1 MKSSLTVEGRSLW
14 VHVRVCWS
22 PSHFLVELAWL
33 FVQTNNTVKLSLRTT
48 ENLVT
53 LKCIH
58 FTHLLLTRIIL
69 FLQICKPLFLLCY
82 WRSGQWTNNSGNNS
96 SLRRT
101 SWQVFWKC
109 ELTSFQL
116 FFLWIHSLF
125 ILHHFV
131 LFPQCFYLKYNQLSV
146 KTVYLTDFLLLGQTK
161 LISAYIPVK
170 I

>member
-1 MKSSLTVEGRSLW
+1 MKLSLTLEGRSLW
-14 VHVRVCWS
+14 VRVRVCWS
-22 PSHFLVELAWL
+22 PSRFLVELAWL
-33 FVQTNNTVKLSLRTT
+33 FVQTNSSVKLSLRTT

-116 FFLWIHSLF
+116 FFMDSQSLYYITLFYFHSVF
-125 ILHHFV
+125 I
-131 LFPQCFYLKYNQLSV
+131 
-146 KTVYLTDFLLLGQTK
+146 
-161 LISAYIPVK
+161 
-170 I
+170 